1 MVFFVVIY
9 VFKNSL
15 GCPGE
20 PRSLGLPAAAASG
33 PKEPEQVLCLSLV
46 EYLKILPWLRGS
58 WALALYTVDA
68 RRSLGQVS
76 ACMARCVQVRSC
88 MQESLAPN
96 MLQTPGLHDQQS
108 HYESL
113 EGQAFEQVHPCASRR
128 HKLGLKSGMSWRFT
142 DFIIIMNAQRQRG
155 PTTVSILF

>member
-1 MVFFVVIY
+1 MPW
-9 VFKNSL
+9 
-15 GCPGE
+15 CE
-20 PRSLGLPAAAASG
+20 PHSLGLLAAEASG

-46 EYLKILPWLRGS
+46 GYLKILSWLRGS

-76 ACMARCVQVRSC
+76 ACMARCVQVRLC

-113 EGQAFEQVHPCASRR
+113 EGQAFEQVHPV
-128 HKLGLKSGMSWRFT
+128 LPDGTSW
-142 DFIIIMNAQRQRG
+142 A
-155 PTTVSILF
+155 